1 MPFAYYNRLSAA
13 DKRTYR
19 RSDAIVDVPLPGA
32 AAAALRPLAPRLEL
46 ALTAENPV
54 LAQTIAA
61 QLLQGLVSALATPPV
76 RIEVLAVRPHDDWGE
91 LHGLYEPGEDERA
104 ARIQVW
110 MRTARHKRVV
120 AFRSF
125 LRTILHEF
133 CHHLDYEHFGLD
145 DSFHTEGFYKR
156 ESSLFRQIMG
166 DAAAPR
172 RRREDT

>member
-19 RSDAIVDVPLPGA
+19 RSDEIVSVPLPGA
-32 AAAALRPLAPRLEL
+32 ESLRSLPPRLEL
-46 ALTAENPV
+46 ALKAEDPV
-54 LAQTIAA
+54 LARTVAT
-61 QLLQGLVSALATPPV
+61 QLLKGMTAALKTPPV
-76 RIEVLAVRPHDDWGE
+76 RIEVLAVRPHDSRGE
-91 LHGLYEPGEDERA
+91 LHGLYTPAEDETVA
-104 ARIQVW
+104 AIQVW

-133 CHHLDYEHFGLD
+133 CHHLDYEYFGLD

-156 ESSLFRQIMG
+156 ESNLFRQLMG
-166 DAAAPR
+166 EAQSPPNR
-172 RRREDT
+172 RR